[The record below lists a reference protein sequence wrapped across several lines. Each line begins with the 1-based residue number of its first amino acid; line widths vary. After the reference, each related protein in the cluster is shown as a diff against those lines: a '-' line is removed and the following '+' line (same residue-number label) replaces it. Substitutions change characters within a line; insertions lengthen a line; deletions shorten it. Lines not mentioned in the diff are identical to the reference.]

1 MLETNKDQIFRPGV
15 TGAFRTDEPSATEL
29 LANAIGVARRQIF
42 VFLLFAMLGAG
53 LGAVFFLRAAP
64 NYSARATLLVDT
76 RKIEILQQPA
86 VSTEMPIQGMGAMES
101 QVELLKSDEVALA
114 VIRKLK
120 LWEDPRFVG
129 DGKPGIVRGLISKY
143 FPVFS
148 PERPPLTDAERV
160 DLALK
165 LFDQSLTVNRVGYTY
180 AIEVGFESRH
190 PDLAAQVANEVADEY
205 IEFQRTTEYGAARQA
220 SDWLEARL
228 PELQAKSEA
237 AQRAVVEYKTEHN
250 IVETGSGQLIDDQR
264 LADVNAKLN
273 AARDDTLKAKARL
286 DQLSAVGSSEA
297 PDASDIPSFFR
308 GPKCNRRLAF

>member
-1 MLETNKDQIFRPGV
+1 
-15 TGAFRTDEPSATEL
+15 
-29 LANAIGVARRQIF
+29 
-42 VFLLFAMLGAG
+42 
-53 LGAVFFLRAAP
+53 
-64 NYSARATLLVDT
+64 
-76 RKIEILQQPA
+76 LQQPA

-190 PDLAAQVANEVADEY
+190 PDLAAQVANEVADE
-205 IEFQRTTEYGAARQA
+205 
-220 SDWLEARL
+220 
-228 PELQAKSEA
+228 
-237 AQRAVVEYKTEHN
+237 
-250 IVETGSGQLIDDQR
+250 
-264 LADVNAKLN
+264 
-273 AARDDTLKAKARL
+273 
-286 DQLSAVGSSEA
+286 
-297 PDASDIPSFFR
+297 
-308 GPKCNRRLAF
+308 